1 MSMFF
6 ILLQDEFN
14 EPTGKSVPTQ
24 EDIFGEELDV
34 SSDEDDAKSK
44 VESQLWFKL
53 VWKKFIFIFG
63 CSNLPYQITIT
74 WTCLKTDPKYFSL
87 PFCCPNLCDRK
98 SIILL

>member
-1 MSMFF
+1 MFI

-14 EPTGKSVPTQ
+14 EPKGKSVPTQ

-44 VESQLWFKL
+44 VESQLSIFLSKL

-63 CSNLPYQITIT
+63 CSDLPYQESGPM
-74 WTCLKTDPKYFSL
+74 K
-87 PFCCPNLCDRK
+87 
-98 SIILL
+98 